1 MRVGAKGQVTIPKQ
15 VRERA
20 GIRPGSEVQFDLDGD
35 VVTLRRVVPGK
46 RTGKGR
52 GQKIVEALEGTAT
65 RNRHLSPDEIM
76 QILRGDD

>member
-1 MRVGAKGQVTIPKQ
+1 MRVSTKGQVTIPKQ

-20 GIRPGSEVQFDLDGD
+20 GIRPGSEVEFGVEGD
-35 VVTLRRVVPGK
+35 VVTLRRVVPRK

-52 GQKIVEALEGTAT
+52 GEKIVEALEGTAT
-65 RNRHLSPDEIM
+65 RNRHRSTDGIM